1 MDTNKYWQS
10 LEELKH
16 DPEFER
22 KKFDEFPE
30 KLPLAS
36 VMEEQNGKSPT
47 SRRDFLK
54 YMGFSITA
62 ATLAASC
69 EMPVRKAIPYVF
81 APEQIKPGTAVYYA
95 STFFDGSDY
104 AGILVKT
111 RDGRPIKIEGN
122 EKSSINKGGTI
133 ARVQGSV
140 LDLYNTNRKTGPA
153 MRIDPDA
160 PGKPTSWFEM
170 DKKLLP
176 QFGFLSS
183 KGKEITI
190 LTSTIISPSTKKL
203 IEDFK
208 AKYPTVRHVM
218 YDPVSYSGMLDANES
233 NFGKRSIPEYH
244 FEKASHIVSFGAD
257 FLGTWLAPGEFAP
270 DYAVNRKP
278 ENGTMSRHI
287 QFESTLSLTGSNA
300 DLRVALK
307 PSDMKV
313 ALMALYNE
321 IAEKSG
327 APLISAVPKTPA
339 DDKIKKTARELWN
352 NRGSSIVVC
361 GVNNKN
367 EQELVNAINDLL
379 GNYGKTI
386 TFSTVC
392 NYKQGNDKELAAL
405 INRMKSNQVGGI
417 LIHACNPLYDN
428 SMAVE
433 FGKAVKNVNM
443 RVNMAGTHNES
454 DAIAQYFCP
463 THHYLE
469 SWSDAEP
476 KSGYYSLGQ
485 PTIRNIFDTRQFE
498 DSLMVWMQDGL
509 NPADYDEV
517 ENEESNAALPA
528 AAEAEKKPRPYR
540 SLFYDYIRQYWKD
553 NIFSKQSE
561 FSNFDTFWDKALH
574 DGVYEMPS
582 MTEEP
587 VFNGDAI
594 AAATG
599 IKSAVGMRG
608 DMELTLYEKVGI
620 GNGQYADN
628 PWLQELP
635 DPITKA
641 TWDNYV
647 LMSVA
652 DAEKFGLSANAQGR
666 VFEVEANGY
675 KVKLPVVVQP
685 GQAVGTLSVA
695 LGYGRTTSGKAGL
708 NVGKNAYPFLAYKN
722 GSFQNIVHQAS
733 VSDTG
738 TNYTIARTQMHHV
751 INSEGKLNQRTI
763 IFEGILPEMEHF
775 TEEIKEKREE
785 FKKINEAG
793 LYPGFDD
800 VYSRGHHWEM
810 SIDLNTCI
818 GCGACSI
825 ACHAENNVPVVGK
838 TEVSRAHEMHWM
850 RIDRYYTGED
860 MENPDIVFQP
870 MLCQHCDNA
879 PCENVC
885 PVNATNHSSEGLN
898 QMAYNRCVGTRYC
911 ANNCP
916 YKVRRFNWYDFTGAD
931 SFPANEKPIMQGGVY
946 GLDNFGTGDIMQN
959 DLTRMVL
966 NPDVTVRARGV
977 MEKCS
982 FCVQRIQEGK
992 LAAKKEGRKL
1002 KDGDVK
1008 SACMQAC
1015 PTNAI
1020 TFGDGNDPESKV
1032 AKSLKESDR
1041 TYYVIE
1047 EINTRPSVGY
1057 QAKIRNRSAEED
1069 MERKK
1074 YKNNEAENHQEEAHS

>member
-10 LEELKH
+10 LEELKG

-22 KKFDEFPE
+22 KKYDEFPE

-36 VMEEQNGKSPT
+36 LMDDQNGKSPT

-104 AGILVKT
+104 ASILIKT
-111 RDGRPIKIEGN
+111 RDGRPIKLEGN
-122 EKSSINKGGTI
+122 ERSSINKGGTI

-140 LDLYNTNRKTGPA
+140 LDLYNNNRKKGPA
-153 MRIDPDA
+153 IKIDPDG
-160 PGKPTSWFEM
+160 PGKAVSWLDM

-176 QFGFLSS
+176 QFGFLNS

-203 IEDFK
+203 IADFK
-208 AKYPTVRHVM
+208 AKYPTVKHVQ
-218 YDPVSYSGMLDANES
+218 YDPVSYSAMLDANKAS
-233 NFGKRSIPEYH
+233 FGKRSIPEYH
-244 FEKASHIVSFGAD
+244 FDKATHIVSFAAD

-270 DYAVNRKP
+270 DYAVNRNP
-278 ENGTMSRHI
+278 ENGKMSRHI

-300 DLRVALK
+300 DIRVALK
-307 PSDMKV
+307 PSDLKI
-313 ALMALYNE
+313 ALLRLYNE
-321 IAEKSG
+321 LASKSG

-339 DDKIKKTARELWN
+339 DDKIKKTANELWN
-352 NRGSSIVVC
+352 NRGSSIVIC
-361 GVNNKN
+361 GINNRN
-367 EQELVNAINDLL
+367 EQEIVNGINELL

-386 TFSTVC
+386 SFASVC
-392 NYKQGNDKELAAL
+392 NYKQGSDKDLAAL
-405 INRMKSNQVGGI
+405 ITRMKNKEVGGI
-417 LIHACNPLYDN
+417 LIHNCNPLFDH
-428 SMAVE
+428 SMAAE

-443 RVNMAGTHNES
+443 RISFANAHNET

-469 SWSDAEP
+469 AWSDAEP
-476 KSGYYSLGQ
+476 KKGYFSLGQ
-485 PTIRNIFDTRQFE
+485 PGIRNIFDTRQFE
-498 DSLMVWMQDGL
+498 DSLLTWMQDGL
-509 NPADYDEV
+509 NPADYDTPDETG
-517 ENEESNAALPA
+517 NAALPA
-528 AAEAEKKPRPYR
+528 SAKNEKKPKAYR
-540 SLFYDYIRQYWKD
+540 SKFYEYIQAYWKE
-553 NIFSKQSE
+553 NIFPLQNKFISFQS
-561 FSNFDTFWDKALH
+561 FWDKALH
-574 DGVYEMPS
+574 DGVFEMPAS
-582 MTEEP
+582 DEEP
-587 VFNGDAI
+587 VYSGDVI
-594 AAATG
+594 SAATG
-599 IKSAVGMRG
+599 IKSTVGMRG

-635 DPITKA
+635 DPISKA

-647 LMSVA
+647 LMSVS
-652 DAEKFGLSANAQGR
+652 DAEQFGLSANDQGR
-666 VFEVEANGY
+666 VFEIEANGY

-685 GQAVGTLSVA
+685 GQAVGTLSIA
-695 LGYGRTTSGKAGL
+695 LGYGRTVSGKAGMH
-708 NVGKNAYPFLAYKN
+708 VGKNAYPFQSFKN
-722 GSFQNIVHQAS
+722 GTFQNVIHKALL
-733 VSDTG
+733 SDTG
-738 TNYTIARTQMHHV
+738 THYKVARTQMHHV

-763 IFEGILPEMEHF
+763 IFEGILPELEHF
-775 TEEIKEKREE
+775 TESIKEKRQE
-785 FKKINEAG
+785 FKEINEAT
-793 LYPGFDD
+793 LYPGFDE

-818 GCGACSI
+818 GCGACAI

-916 YKVRRFNWYDFTGAD
+916 YKVRRFNWYDFLGAD
-931 SFPANEKPIMQGGVY
+931 SIGGNEKPIMDGGVY
-946 GLDNFGTGDIMQN
+946 GIDNFGTGDIMVN

-966 NPDVTVRARGV
+966 NPDVTVRSRGV

-1020 TFGDGNDPESKV
+1020 TFGDGNDAESKV
-1032 AKSLKESDR
+1032 ARSLKESDR

-1047 EINTRPSVGY
+1047 EINTKPSVGY
-1057 QAKIRNRSAEED
+1057 KAKVRNRSAEED
-1069 MERKK
+1069 MERKNYVRTEK
-1074 YKNNEAENHQEEAHS
+1074 DRHEEEAHS